1 MNAPMEQY
9 DRTTQ
14 DVGNM
19 VLLEHFN
26 VVHDDQRLA
35 TLFYVVGLGGTRD
48 PYLFVGL
55 DNMWVNFGR
64 TQAHLP
70 SRGDKKV
77 SEVLRGTIGL
87 VVPELAEA
95 EKKLAFAGSEMKRV
109 APEVPNKFAFSRK
122 GDCVEATCPWGNRFR
137 LHAPSEAFP
146 RTDLGLAYIDF
157 DVPPGTAE
165 RIARFYTQVLR
176 CPASARDGRA
186 DVPVGRNQHLYFTE
200 TQKPLPEYDG
210 HHIQVYIGDFSGPY
224 KWLLER
230 GLISMETDASEWR
243 FQWIVDPA
251 DGRKLFQIEHEVRS
265 TKHWLYNRPLVNRN
279 PRITNLTYV
288 PGADAFKGTY

>member
-1 MNAPMEQY
+1 MNAPMKQY

-14 DVGNM
+14 DVGNI

-26 VVHDDQRLA
+26 VIHTDQRLA
-35 TLFYVVGLGGTRD
+35 TLFYVAGLGGTRD

-70 SRGDKKV
+70 SRGDKSV
-77 SEVLRGTIGL
+77 SEVLRGTIGI
-87 VVPELAEA
+87 VVPDLGEL
-95 EKKLAFAGSEMKRV
+95 KQRLAFAGSEMKRV
-109 APEVPNKFAFSRK
+109 APEIRNKFSFREK
-122 GDCVEATCPWGNRFR
+122 DNCVEATCPWGNRFR
-137 LHAPSEAFP
+137 LHAPSAEYP

-165 RIARFYTQVLR
+165 GIARFYAQIMK
-176 CPASARDGRA
+176 CPSGAANGRA
-186 DVPVGRNQHLYFTE
+186 TVPVSRNQKLFFTE
-200 TQKPLPEYDG
+200 TKNPIPEYDG
-210 HHIQVYIGDFSGPY
+210 HHIQVYISEFSGPY

-230 GLISMETDASEWR
+230 GLINMETDECEWR

-279 PRITNLTYV
+279 HAITNLSYL
-288 PGADAFKGTY
+288 PGSDAFKGTY